1 MKKGQGILRKHKENL
16 LLWGSFRHIYML
28 ALGRVVHFFLDRL
41 QAVMDGRYFLLL
53 MLRPTLF
60 KILKA
65 SPKSLLNAK

>member
-1 MKKGQGILRKHKENL
+1 
-16 LLWGSFRHIYML
+16 ML